1 MTERIFGIDLGTSS
15 SCIAV
20 AEENGVRV
28 LPSRQ
33 GYPLTPSLVAVNLQ
47 HRLLVGTLAKRQ
59 AVTNPTGTVTAFK
72 RLLGRSFNA
81 PEVSQIRARVPY
93 HVVPGNNNET
103 LVSLHGQVMSPVEVG
118 GYILRELAEA
128 AAKTVDGP
136 VKKVIITVPANYNE
150 VQRQSTVRAAQ
161 LAGLE
166 VVRLLNEPTAAALAY
181 GYANPGKRRRI
192 AVYDLGGGT
201 FDVTI
206 LAVEQDVFE
215 VLATYGNTFLGGEDF
230 DSLIM
235 HHWLR
240 DIEST
245 HGVDLRNDRM
255 ALSRIKE
262 AAETVKIALSSA
274 PQAEIDL
281 PFLADRPGGPLHYTG
296 RLTRQA
302 FEQMAEPLIK
312 GTLDTCNEALRRASL
327 TIKDIDDVILIGGMT
342 RMPAVQT
349 VVRDF
354 FQRQPA
360 RGIHPEE
367 AVASGAALHGASL
380 LGQGNRQLLLDVIP
394 QTLSV
399 VAGGRATPIVQ
410 RGTRLPAKQS
420 RAFATTQDNQRSVKV
435 RVVQGED
442 TDPEKNVLV
451 GVFEVG
457 DLPPMPRGEITISV
471 EFYVNTDGLLEVTAV
486 DEKSGTR
493 REVRVSEALRNA
505 EAQILSLSAANVT

>member
-1 MTERIFGIDLGTSS
+1 MPERIFGIDLGTSS

-20 AEENGVRV
+20 YDGGSVRM

-72 RLLGRSFNA
+72 RLLGRNFNA
-81 PEVSQIRARVPY
+81 PEVSSIRARVPY
-93 HVVPGNNNET
+93 HIVPGPNNET

-128 AAKTVDGP
+128 AQKELKETV
-136 VKKVIITVPANYNE
+136 KRVIVTVPANYNE
-150 VQRQSTVRAAQ
+150 VQRQATVRAAQ

-181 GYANPGKRRRI
+181 GITHPGQRRNI
-192 AVYDLGGGT
+192 VIYDLGGGT
-201 FDVTI
+201 FDVTV
-206 LAVEQDVFE
+206 LAVEQDVYE
-215 VLATYGNTFLGGEDF
+215 VLSTHGNTFLGGEDF
-230 DSLIM
+230 DGLIM
-235 HHWLR
+235 QHWLS
-240 DIEST
+240 DIQST
-245 HGVDLRNDRM
+245 HGADLRNDRM

-281 PFLADRPGGPLHYTG
+281 PFLADRAGGPLHYTG

-302 FEQMAEPLIK
+302 FEQMATPLIK
-312 GTLDTCNEALRRASL
+312 GTLDTCNEALRLAGL

-342 RMPAVQT
+342 RMPAVQAT
-349 VVRDF
+349 VREF
-354 FQRQPA
+354 FQRNPA
-360 RGIHPEE
+360 KGIHPEE
-367 AVASGAALHGASL
+367 AVAAGAALHGHAL
-380 LGQGNRQLLLDVIP
+380 LTGAPKQLLLDVIP

-399 VAGGRATPIVQ
+399 AAAGRAMPIIN
-410 RGTRLPAKQS
+410 RGARLPAKQARS
-420 RAFATTQDNQRSVKV
+420 FATTQDNQRTVKV

-457 DLPPMPRGEITISV
+457 DLPTLPRGEVSISV
-471 EFYVNTDGLLEVTAV
+471 QFTVNTDGLLEVTAT
-486 DEKSGTR
+486 DEKSGIR
-493 REVRVSEALRNA
+493 KDVRVSEALRGDPG
-505 EAQILSLSAANVT
+505 QVLSLSAAAS